1 MEGDLQIFGSVQGQI
16 EVSGDVSLED
26 GSTVK
31 ATVQASNI
39 SVRGALEGEVNA
51 RGRLLIAGSG
61 GVTGNV
67 KVARLAVEDG
77 AAFNGN
83 ITMHAGSG
91 TIETLEEA
99 EPVPVGENSDHN
111 GG

>member
-1 MEGDLQIFGSVQGQI
+1 
-16 EVSGDVSLED
+16 VSGDVSLED

-31 ATVQASNI
+31 ASVEAGNI
-39 SVRGALEGEVNA
+39 SVRGSLEGEIVA

-67 KVARLAVEDG
+67 RVARLAVEDG

-91 TIETLEEA
+91 TIETQPLEEA
-99 EPVPVGENSDHN
+99 EPVAVGENSEHN
-111 GG
+111 GS